1 MIQEIFMSMIAVSE
15 LLKGLIIL
23 NLLLSPLTLCL
34 TVYIAIMGASHPDSP
49 GFLRSFGITAGFIYG
64 TPIGLLVWLLVMGK
78 FFDFIFQITP
88 IVNLSVSCLSIFIA
102 AVLFV
107 VAGNVFIDHL
117 YQFKQGNYMI
127 SVVALLV
134 TLLYAVA
141 LYFSAKIPI
150 LWLAI

>member
-1 MIQEIFMSMIAVSE
+1 MSMIAVSE

-34 TVYIAIMGASHPDSP
+34 TFYIAIMGGSNPDSP

-64 TPIGLLVWLLVMGK
+64 TPIGLLVWLIAMGK
-78 FFDFIFQITP
+78 LFDLIFQIAP
-88 IVNLSVSCLSIFIA
+88 IVHPSVSCLSIVIA

-107 VAGNVFIDHL
+107 VVGNIFIDHL
-117 YQFKQGNYMI
+117 YQLKQGNYMI
-127 SVVALLV
+127 SIVALLMI
-134 TLLYAVA
+134 LLYTIT

-150 LWLAI
+150 PWLAM